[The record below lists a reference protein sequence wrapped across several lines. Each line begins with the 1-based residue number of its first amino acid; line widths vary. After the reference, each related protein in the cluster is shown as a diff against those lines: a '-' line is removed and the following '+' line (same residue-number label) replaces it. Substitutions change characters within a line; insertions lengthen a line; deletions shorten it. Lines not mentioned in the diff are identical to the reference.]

1 MSVPIVIA
9 EPSAIIASRDILPTF
24 VMLPSEASK
33 LPAAIELVPTSI
45 LPKPV
50 VIEPESKAP
59 TDVAEVVTTV
69 DLSSVPDKVPAS
81 AVTVIAAEP
90 SKSTPLIALAV
101 VSAAAVP
108 VVF

>member
-9 EPSAIIASRDILPTF
+9 DPSAIIASRDILPTF
-24 VMLPSEASK
+24 VISPSEASK
-33 LPAAIELVPTSI
+33 PPADIKSPPTSI
-45 LPKPV
+45 APKPD
-50 VIEPESKAP
+50 VIEPEFKAP
-59 TDVAEVVTTV
+59 VEVIDVPTTV
-69 DLSSVPDKVPAS
+69 DLSVVPDKVPAA

-101 VSAAAVP
+101 VSVAAEP